1 MRIWYRE
8 FSLEE
13 IKEMT
18 RNTLDEALGIEYVE
32 VGPDYLTATMPVD
45 QRTVQPLGW
54 LHGGA
59 SVALAESL
67 GSIAATMC
75 VDPEKKYLLGIAI
88 NTSHIKSVKAP
99 SRVFGTAQPLHV
111 GNTIHVWEI
120 HITDE
125 NDFLVSVSRI
135 TLLVRDYR

>member
-1 MRIWYRE
+1 MSIWYRE
-8 FSLEE
+8 YSLEE
-13 IKEMT
+13 IKKLS

-32 VGPDYLTATMPVD
+32 IGPDYLTATMPVD
-45 QRTVQPLGW
+45 QRTVQPLGL

-67 GSIAATMC
+67 GSLAANMC
-75 VDPEKKYLLGIAI
+75 VDPEKQYCVGIEI
-88 NTSHIKSVKAP
+88 NASHIKSIQAP
-99 SRVFGTAQPLHV
+99 SRVFGTAQPLHM